1 MKAFLTVFAVLALTV
16 LLLGCVSHEE
26 CEQNNKKYVAVNHS
40 YMKAMWLSQYD
51 LVDIY
56 THGGSQRD
64 KNDFEKRIEGI
75 LDNVVS
81 LGINTV
87 IVQVRP
93 FGDSIYPSDVYPMS
107 AISVGAYGKKATY
120 DSFAIIV
127 EQAHLRGLSVHA
139 WINPLRLMRP
149 DEIEYIDGRYAVRK
163 WYDKSLGDMVS
174 IVSGRLYLNPAYQ
187 SVRDLICEG
196 IREIIDLYPVDGIHI
211 DDYFYPTTD
220 EDFDKIAYR
229 NYFLSD
235 GKMELAEFR
244 REQVNSLVKQIY
256 STVKSANDSVLF
268 GISPS
273 GVMSN
278 NYKLLYADVERWCR
292 EDGFTDYICPQIYFG
307 FEHSTCAFDK
317 VCDEFSSMIKNEN
330 VRLVIGMSLGKAA
343 SGYDAYAGDGKYEW
357 TRYKDVLRRSFLYT
371 VSLDN
376 CSGISLFSYQHFFD
390 PISGLEI
397 ESTAEERKGLIPL
410 IRGK

>member
-1 MKAFLTVFAVLALTV
+1 
-16 LLLGCVSHEE
+16 
-26 CEQNNKKYVAVNHS
+26 
-40 YMKAMWLSQYD
+40 
-51 LVDIY
+51 
-56 THGGSQRD
+56 
-64 KNDFEKRIEGI
+64 
-75 LDNVVS
+75 
-81 LGINTV
+81 
-87 IVQVRP
+87 
-93 FGDSIYPSDVYPMS
+93 
-107 AISVGAYGKKATY
+107 
-120 DSFAIIV
+120 
-127 EQAHLRGLSVHA
+127 
-139 WINPLRLMRP
+139 
-149 DEIEYIDGRYAVRK
+149 
-163 WYDKSLGDMVS
+163 
-174 IVSGRLYLNPAYQ
+174 
-187 SVRDLICEG
+187 
-196 IREIIDLYPVDGIHI
+196 
-211 DDYFYPTTD
+211 
-220 EDFDKIAYR
+220 
-229 NYFLSD
+229 
-235 GKMELAEFR
+235 
-244 REQVNSLVKQIY
+244 
-256 STVKSANDSVLF
+256 
-268 GISPS
+268 
-273 GVMSN
+273 MSN